1 MDPLRQSEERTAKTT
16 RSKKMKNRAFQVAI
30 IGGGMGGLCLAN
42 GLKKAGIGVA
52 VYERDQSPDARPQ
65 GYRIHLNPQGSTAL
79 YACLPPH
86 LWDLFRSTGGDFS
99 QGFSI
104 VTQQLH
110 ELLNLARPQARVG
123 GPEDTIARHRSI
135 SRITL
140 RRILLAGLDHKVHF
154 NKRFLRYE
162 ETSDGAIR
170 AHFEDGG
177 SAEADLLVAADGV
190 NSGVRKQYLPHA
202 EPIDTGV
209 VGIGGTLPL
218 TDGVMALAPHLLLDG
233 PVMVVPPTACSMFMA
248 MWKRSGE
255 ASQTL
260 RRLGIVGPLP
270 GDEDYL
276 ILALGGRPDFFGLD
290 HQSASVMGSTLP
302 GSILKDALRRTVA
315 GWHPSLR
322 KLVEMID
329 EQQLF
334 LNHIRTA
341 APPVPWKSTQITL
354 LGDAIHSMTPYRGV
368 GGNIALKDAALL
380 SSQLLQVHRGEKPLL
395 DAVAEYEASMREYAF
410 AAVADS
416 LKAMKQFTGEKK
428 YPAFSIFKTGMRV
441 VNAVPRLKS
450 KLIPA

>member
-1 MDPLRQSEERTAKTT
+1 
-16 RSKKMKNRAFQVAI
+16 MKNRAFQVAI

-42 GLKKAGIGVA
+42 GLKKAGISVA
-52 VYERDQSPDARPQ
+52 VYERDQSPDSRPQ
-65 GYRIHLNPQGSTAL
+65 GYRIHINPQGSTAL
-79 YACLPPH
+79 HECLPQH

-110 ELLNLARPQARVG
+110 ELLNFARVG
-123 GPEDTIARHRSI
+123 GTADTIAQHRSI

-140 RRILLAGLDHKVHF
+140 RRILLAGLQDDVHF

-162 ETSDGAIR
+162 ETADGAIR
-170 AHFEDGG
+170 AHFEDGS
-177 SAEADLLVAADGV
+177 SAQAGLLVAADGV
-190 NSGVRKQYLPHA
+190 HSGVRKQYLPHA

-209 VGIGGTLPL
+209 VGIGGTIPL

-255 ASQTL
+255 AGQTL
-260 RRLGIVGPLP
+260 RRLGIEGPLP

-290 HQSASVMGSTLP
+290 KQAASVTGST
-302 GSILKDALRRTVA
+302 LKDALRRTVA

-334 LNHIRTA
+334 LNHVRTA
-341 APPVPWKSTQITL
+341 PPPVPWKSTQVTL

-395 DAVAEYEASMREYAF
+395 DAIAEYEASMREYAF

-428 YPAFSIFKTGMRV
+428 YPAFSLFKTGMRV
-441 VNAVPRLKS
+441 ANAMPKLKS

>member
-1 MDPLRQSEERTAKTT
+1 
-16 RSKKMKNRAFQVAI
+16 MKNRPFHVAI

-42 GLKKAGIGVA
+42 GLKKAGISVA

-65 GYRIHLNPQGSTAL
+65 GYRIHIDPQGSTAL
-79 YACLPPH
+79 HQCLPGH
-86 LWDLFRSTGGDFS
+86 LWDLFQSTGGDFS

-110 ELLNLARPQARVG
+110 ELLSLARSQARSQSRIG
-123 GPEDTIARHRSI
+123 GTEDIVARHRSI

-140 RRILLAGLDHKVHF
+140 RRILLAGLEDDVQF

-162 ETSDGAIR
+162 QTSDGAVL
-170 AHFEDGG
+170 AHFEDGT
-177 SAEADLLVAADGV
+177 SARADLLVAADGV
-190 NSGVRKQYLPHA
+190 NSSVRKQYLPQA
-202 EPIDTGV
+202 EPTDTGV
-209 VGIGGTLPL
+209 VGIGGTIPL

-255 ASQTL
+255 AAQTL
-260 RRLGIVGPLP
+260 RRLGIEGPLP

-290 HQSASVMGSTLP
+290 NQAASLP
-302 GSILKDALRRTVA
+302 GSVLKDALRRTVV

-334 LNHIRTA
+334 LNHVRTA
-341 APPVPWKSTQITL
+341 PPPVPWQSTQITL
-354 LGDAIHSMTPYRGV
+354 LGDSIHSMTPYRGV
-368 GGNIALKDAALL
+368 GGNIALRDAALL
-380 SSQLLQVHRGEKPLL
+380 TTQLLQVHRDEKPLL
-395 DAVAEYEASMREYAF
+395 DAIAEYEASMRGYAF

-416 LKAMKQFTGEKK
+416 LKAMKQFTGEKR

-441 VNAVPRLKS
+441 VNAVPKLKS
-450 KLIPA
+450 RLIPA

>member
-1 MDPLRQSEERTAKTT
+1 
-16 RSKKMKNRAFQVAI
+16 MKNRAFHVAI

-42 GLKKAGIGVA
+42 GLKKAEISVA
-52 VYERDQSPDARPQ
+52 VYERDQSPDSRPQ
-65 GYRIHLNPQGSTAL
+65 GYRIHINPQGSTAL
-79 YACLPPH
+79 HECLPQH
-86 LWDLFRSTGGDFS
+86 LWDIFRSTGGDFS

-110 ELLNLARPQARVG
+110 ELLNFARSQARVSG
-123 GPEDTIARHRSI
+123 TADTIARHRSI

-140 RRILLAGLDHKVHF
+140 RRILLADLADAVQF

-162 ETSDGAIR
+162 EGPDGAIR
-170 AHFEDGG
+170 AYFEDGS
-177 SAEADLLVAADGV
+177 SAQADLLVAADGV
-190 NSGVRKQYLPHA
+190 HSGVRKQYLPHA

-209 VGIGGTLPL
+209 VGIGGTIPL
-218 TDGVMALAPHLLLDG
+218 THGVMALAPHLLLDG
-233 PVMVVPPTACSMFMA
+233 PVMVVPATACSMFMA

-255 ASQTL
+255 AGQTL
-260 RRLGIVGPLP
+260 RRLGIEGPLP

-290 HQSASVMGSTLP
+290 NQAGSASGSTL
-302 GSILKDALRRTVA
+302 KNALRRTVVS
-315 GWHPSLR
+315 WHPSLR
-322 KLVEMID
+322 KLVEMLD
-329 EQQLF
+329 EEQLF
-334 LNHIRTA
+334 LNHARTA
-341 APPVPWKSTQITL
+341 PPPVPWKSTQITL

-380 SSQLLQVHRGEKPLL
+380 SSKLQQVHRGEKPMLQ
-395 DAVAEYEASMREYAF
+395 AIAEYEACMREYAF

-441 VNAVPRLKS
+441 VNAMPKLKS

>member
-1 MDPLRQSEERTAKTT
+1 
-16 RSKKMKNRAFQVAI
+16 MKNRAFQVAI

-42 GLKKAGIGVA
+42 GLKKAGIRVA
-52 VYERDQSPDARPQ
+52 VYERDQSPESRPQ
-65 GYRIHLNPQGSTAL
+65 GYRIHIDPQGSTAL
-79 YACLPPH
+79 HACLPQH

-104 VTQQLH
+104 VTEQLQ
-110 ELLNLARPQARVG
+110 ELLNLGRIG
-123 GPEDTIARHRSI
+123 GTEDTIARHRSI

-140 RRILLAGLDHKVHF
+140 RRILLAGLENDVHF

-170 AHFEDGG
+170 ANFEDGS
-177 SAEADLLVAADGV
+177 SAQADLLVAADGL

-202 EPIDTGV
+202 EPADTGV
-209 VGIGGTLPL
+209 VGIGGTIPL

-255 ASQTL
+255 AGQTL
-260 RRLGIVGPLP
+260 RRLGIEGPLP

-276 ILALGGRPDFFGLD
+276 ILALGGRPHFFGLD
-290 HQSASVMGSTLP
+290 NQAASVTGSTLT
-302 GSILKDALRRTVA
+302 GSTLKDALRRTVL

-334 LNHIRTA
+334 LNHVRTA
-341 APPVPWKSTQITL
+341 PPPVPWKSTQITL

-380 SSQLLQVHRGEKPLL
+380 SSQLQQVHRGERPLL
-395 DAVAEYEASMREYAF
+395 HAIAEYEASMREYAF

-441 VNAVPRLKS
+441 VNAMPRLKS
-450 KLIPA
+450 KLIPV